1 MATIATLYKSGEV
14 EGNSAY
20 THHPSGMFIRKTVFT
35 ISAATATND
44 LWQLVDVFAGE
55 CLHAWYL
62 KVTDIDNNTDLVL
75 DLGYGNSAT
84 ETAATSDDLLD
95 GSTIGQAGGFAQGSV
110 WSSDDD
116 GSTSFAAGPLEFTSD
131 DTIDLHAEA
140 GDGATTSG
148 TITFY
153 AYLSKGG

>member
-14 EGNSAY
+14 AGNSAY
-20 THHPSGMFIRKTVFT
+20 VHHPAGIFVRKCVFT
-35 ISAATATND
+35 ITAATVLND
-44 LWQLVDVFAGE
+44 VWQLVDIKAGE

-62 KVTDIDNNTDLVL
+62 KVTDMDNDTDLVL

-95 GSTIGQAGGFAQGSV
+95 GSTIGQAGGFAMGSV

-116 GSTSFAAGPLEFTSD
+116 GSTSFLLGPLEFTSD
-131 DTIDLHAEA
+131 DTIDLHAQA
-140 GDGATTSG
+140 GAGTPTSG

-153 AYLSKGG
+153 AYISKG